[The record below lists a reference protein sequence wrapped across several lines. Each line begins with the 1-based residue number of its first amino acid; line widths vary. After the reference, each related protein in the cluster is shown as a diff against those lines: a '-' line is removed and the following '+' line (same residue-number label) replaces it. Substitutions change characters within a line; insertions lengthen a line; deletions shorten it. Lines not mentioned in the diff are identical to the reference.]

1 MSLSPFLGE
10 EMPDSIFDLKE
21 KLAKAKAKLK
31 SLKGSDD
38 PLAINAAQFEVNQAQ
53 YLLDVAERHLKG
65 KK

>member
-1 MSLSPFLGE
+1 
-10 EMPDSIFDLKE
+10 MPDSIFDLKE